1 VWIRD
6 FLPQRIGRPCRV
18 MLFAYNS
25 SPAKAAAAMRLDEHA
40 RMLLSCLKD
49 KRKDSPLRP
58 IVFLCHSLGG
68 IVVKSVSIHR
78 TLDPAYGSIVKSTR
92 LLVFFATPHLGGN
105 YSGIGD
111 IAAKIVRTG
120 LGTPSNDL
128 LDGLKAGSRDVI
140 RRFEQA
146 RHLPA
151 NCLVISFYET
161 ENYGRF
167 GLIVE
172 KDSAVLN
179 LSDDRERKVALKAN
193 HSKICK
199 F

>member
-1 VWIRD
+1 MRLFWLPLIQD
-6 FLPQRIGRPCRV
+6 FHT
-18 MLFAYNS
+18 YNS
-25 SPAKAAAAMRLDEHA
+25 CNTYKPRLGLKALVE
-40 RMLLSCLKD
+40 
-49 KRKDSPLRP
+49 
-58 IVFLCHSLGG
+58 G
-68 IVVKSVSIHR
+68 

-167 GLIVE
+167 GLVCLHM
-172 KDSAVLN
+172 SFSCLFQQFW
-179 LSDDRERKVALKAN
+179 
-193 HSKICK
+193 H
-199 F
+199 

>member
-1 VWIRD
+1 
-6 FLPQRIGRPCRV
+6 
-18 MLFAYNS
+18 M
-25 SPAKAAAAMRLDEHA
+25 KALVE
-40 RMLLSCLKD
+40 
-49 KRKDSPLRP
+49 
-58 IVFLCHSLGG
+58 G
-68 IVVKSVSIHR
+68 

-161 ENYGRF
+161 ESYGRI
-167 GLIVE
+167 GLVCLRIPIV
-172 KDSAVLN
+172 VLP
-179 LSDDRERKVALKAN
+179 LSIIFSTDHFPRFASLYRLSKRSLQLSTYQTTKRER
-193 HSKICK
+193 
-199 F
+199 